1 MQGGIEGRL
10 LPESAERCDRSIRGK
25 KRGDISDLSP
35 AENKWINPSYRNH
48 SSWLRPSN
56 AKLHYTETTA
66 ARCVPHLPC
75 ALPSSPAFV
84 FCTALYYPWWK
95 YNLPLICVPKPYKSK
110 SSKVATF
117 LHRYYVSP
125 PTATTFNQK
134 RLITRVLDWHLLLLR
149 TWEMGWGKKSNWG
162 MTRKGER
169 VWGKI
174 RKGDNIV
181 KLPLMTA
188 EQCGRESTWRMFF
201 SLLL

>member
-125 PTATTFNQK
+125 PH
-134 RLITRVLDWHLLLLR
+134 RHHLQPKKINYKSLGLASFVASHLR
-149 TWEMGWGKKSNWG
+149 DGLREKSNWG

-169 VWGKI
+169 ECEEK
-174 RKGDNIV
+174 
-181 KLPLMTA
+181 
-188 EQCGRESTWRMFF
+188 
-201 SLLL
+201 